1 MLLNLSGYSPPHGV
15 NGGTRWKLINLG
27 IHEAASG
34 VPSND
39 YGHHSSVYPIKKYS
53 FSPYFLKVNGFITED
68 GVKVVEDRELSQQ
81 EGHGA
86 EDAQK

>member
-1 MLLNLSGYSPPHGV
+1 M
-15 NGGTRWKLINLG
+15 G

-34 VPSND
+34 VPNND

-68 GVKVVEDRELSQQ
+68 GVKVRWRTENYHNRKATVLKTLRN
-81 EGHGA
+81 EGKAGLLHTLPGRTPTPGTV
-86 EDAQK
+86 